1 MMTNQLVQLMTI
13 EIKSLGLHNNIYNNI
28 YNNSGGEVYT
38 RQCQQIGEIQL
49 NIPQCSVTV
58 CSSVERFL
66 VEPPLVTIRIV
77 VSYINV

>member
-1 MMTNQLVQLMTI
+1 MMTNQLVQLMMI

-28 YNNSGGEVYT
+28 YNNGGKVYT
-38 RQCQQIGEIQL
+38 RQCQQIGEVQL

-66 VEPPLVTIRIV
+66 VEPPLVTIRIA